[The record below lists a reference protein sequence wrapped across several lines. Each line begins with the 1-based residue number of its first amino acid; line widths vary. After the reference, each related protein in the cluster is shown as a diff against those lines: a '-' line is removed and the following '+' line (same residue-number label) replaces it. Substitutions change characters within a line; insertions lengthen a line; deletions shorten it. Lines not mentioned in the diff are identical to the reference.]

1 MLKEYQ
7 NLRNDLISHV
17 KVPVAESCLVA
28 SEVSGSMIYEAVE
41 QDMVDA
47 SELSP
52 WDFMVRG

>member
-1 MLKEYQ
+1 M
-7 NLRNDLISHV
+7 